1 MRVVCTLGK
10 EDCGMIFFALAIGL
24 SLLILVALIRALLG
38 PTTADRVVGVDT
50 ANTLMVSVMLVLA
63 ALFKESVLVDVAVVY
78 AMLSFVGTLFFAKY
92 LEGSK

>member
-1 MRVVCTLGK
+1 
-10 EDCGMIFFALAIGL
+10 MIFFALAIGL

>member
-1 MRVVCTLGK
+1 
-10 EDCGMIFFALAIGL
+10 MIFFALAVGL
-24 SLLILVALIRALLG
+24 SLLILIALIRALLG

-50 ANTLMVSVMLVLA
+50 ANTLMVSTMLVLA
-63 ALFKESVLVDVAVVY
+63 ALFKEPIYVDVAVVY